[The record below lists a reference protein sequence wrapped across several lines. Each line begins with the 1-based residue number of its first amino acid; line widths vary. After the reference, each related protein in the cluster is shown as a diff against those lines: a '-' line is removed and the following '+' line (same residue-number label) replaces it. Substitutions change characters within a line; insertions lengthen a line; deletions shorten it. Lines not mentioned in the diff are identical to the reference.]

1 MKPDVLLMDEPCSAL
16 DPISTQQVEQLCLE
30 LKEQYTII
38 MVTHNMQ
45 QASRVSD
52 WTAFFNTETD
62 AEGKRRGKLVEFSPT
77 VEMFSTPETIEA
89 REYINGRFG

>member
-1 MKPDVLLMDEPCSAL
+1 
-16 DPISTQQVEQLCLE
+16 
-30 LKEQYTII
+30 

-62 AEGKRRGKLVEFSPT
+62 EKGKRRGKLVEFSPT
-77 VEMFSTPETIEA
+77 RDIFNAPKTEETSA
-89 REYINGRFG
+89 YISGRFG